1 MCTCNFRYSC
11 YVCIVHAVIVSITR
25 FSQVVEVL
33 DVEEAKR
40 LHREALKQS
49 AMDPKT
55 GIIDVSI
62 LTTGISASE
71 RSRKVELAGELHK
84 ILQKMEGKTHTL
96 AKILTHFQEK
106 TQKQITEKQ
115 LEDALKLL
123 RDEEKVTILGK
134 QIRLS

>member
-1 MCTCNFRYSC
+1 MFNQT
-11 YVCIVHAVIVSITR
+11 
-25 FSQVVEVL
+25 VEVY

-71 RSRKVELAGELHK
+71 RSRKADLARDVYKL
-84 ILQKMEGKTHTL
+84 LQKMEGKTQTIS
-96 AKILTHFQEK
+96 KVLTNIQEK

-115 LEDALKLL
+115 LDDALKLL
-123 RDEEKVTILGK
+123 RDEEKIMILGK
-134 QIRLS
+134 QIRIS